1 MRIALSSVP
10 SRKVSMAFKL
20 YAALAAAGAR
30 DVALVVQD
38 RPRRLNC
45 ERKEIE
51 RCKFLKKPLC

>member
-38 RPRRLNC
+38 RPRS
-45 ERKEIE
+45 
-51 RCKFLKKPLC
+51 